1 MDLKPLSNLEL
12 TNEMNR
18 LTHRY
23 GELSQWIE
31 ESDRRIRGL
40 ILEGPDSA
48 LQKQIASD
56 AAHGVVSLYSLTGTI
71 RRELD
76 LKQQAEVEK
85 YTILADLK
93 KIELE
98 IDKRVG

>member
-1 MDLKPLSNLEL
+1 MDLKPLSNIEL
-12 TNEMNR
+12 TNEMTR

-23 GELSQWIE
+23 GELSLWIE

-56 AAHGVVSLYSLTGTI
+56 ASHGVVSLYSLTGTI
-71 RRELD
+71 KRELD
-76 LKQQAEVEK
+76 LKQQAEIEK
-85 YTILADLK
+85 YAILADLK

-98 IDKRVG
+98 MDRRVG

>member
-1 MDLKPLSNLEL
+1 MDLRVLSNIEL
-12 TNEMNR
+12 ANEMNR

-23 GELSQWIE
+23 GELSKWME

-56 AAHGVVSLYSLTGTI
+56 AAHGVISLYSLTGTI
-71 RRELD
+71 KRELD

-85 YTILADLK
+85 YTVLADLK
-93 KIELE
+93 KIEIE
-98 IDKRVG
+98 MDKRVG

>member
-1 MDLKPLSNLEL
+1 MDLKQLSNIEL
-12 TNEMNR
+12 ANEMNR

-23 GELSQWIE
+23 GELALWME

-48 LQKQIASD
+48 LQAQLASD
-56 AAHGVVSLYSLTGTI
+56 AAHGVVNLYSLTGTI
-71 RRELD
+71 KRELE

-85 YTILADLK
+85 YSILADLK

-98 IDKRVG
+98 MDRRVG

>member
-1 MDLKPLSNLEL
+1 MDLKPLSNIEL

-23 GELSQWIE
+23 GELSQWME

-56 AAHGVVSLYSLTGTI
+56 AAHGVVSLYSVSGTI
-71 RRELD
+71 RRELV
-76 LKQQAEVEK
+76 LKQQAEEERYSV
-85 YTILADLK
+85 LANLK
-93 KIELE
+93 RIEIE
-98 IDKRVG
+98 IDSRVK

>member
-1 MDLKPLSNLEL
+1 MDLKSLNNIEL
-12 TNEMNR
+12 ANEMNR
-18 LTHRY
+18 LTHRN
-23 GELSQWIE
+23 GELNLWME

-56 AAHGVVSLYSLTGTI
+56 AAHGIISLYSLSGTI
-71 RRELD
+71 KRELT
-76 LKQQAEVEK
+76 LKQEAEVEK
-85 YTILADLK
+85 YAILADLK

-98 IDKRVG
+98 LDRRVK

>member
-1 MDLKPLSNLEL
+1 MDLRILSNIEL
-12 TNEMNR
+12 ANEMNR

-23 GELSQWIE
+23 GELSQWME

-56 AAHGVVSLYSLTGTI
+56 ANHGVVSLYSLTGTI
-71 RRELD
+71 KRELD
-76 LKQQAEVEK
+76 LKQQAEIEK
-85 YTILADLK
+85 YAVLADLK

-98 IDKRVG
+98 MDRRTG

>member
-1 MDLKPLSNLEL
+1 MDLRALNNIEL
-12 TNEMNR
+12 ANEMNR

-23 GELSQWIE
+23 GELSQWME

-71 RRELD
+71 KRELD
-76 LKQQAEVEK
+76 LKQQAEIEK

-93 KIELE
+93 KIEIE

>member
-1 MDLKPLSNLEL
+1 VDLKLLSNIEL
-12 TNEMNR
+12 ANEMNR

-23 GELSQWIE
+23 GELSQWME

-48 LQKQIASD
+48 LQKQIAAD
-56 AAHGVVSLYSLTGTI
+56 VAHGVISLYSLTGTI
-71 RRELD
+71 KRELD

-85 YTILADLK
+85 YAILADFK

-98 IDKRVG
+98 MDRRVG